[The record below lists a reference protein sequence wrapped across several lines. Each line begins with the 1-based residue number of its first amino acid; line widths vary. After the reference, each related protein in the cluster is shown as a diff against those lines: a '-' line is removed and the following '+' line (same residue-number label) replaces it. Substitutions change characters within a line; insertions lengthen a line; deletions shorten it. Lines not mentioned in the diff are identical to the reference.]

1 MKLNRLL
8 AGALAG
14 LLAPAAG
21 LFAQDSP
28 ATIAAER
35 EEMQVNYKRIST
47 RMDQMED
54 TIQNQQKKIA
64 DLAEENHKLREQLDR
79 LRAKAESTAT
89 QDSIKQLA
97 EKIEEVDKKRLA
109 DSELVTRKLASLGKE
124 LTSTLAPR
132 NIPATSPTVK
142 NDKPAAPPGND
153 TPERSL
159 EYKIKDG
166 DTLSRLVSDLRA
178 QGSKVTQKQVMDL
191 NPNVNWSRLRVGQ
204 VIYFPESAK

>member
-1 MKLNRLL
+1 MKLNLLL

-14 LLAPAAG
+14 MLAPAAG

-54 TIQNQQKKIA
+54 TIQNQQKRIA

-109 DSELVTRKLASLGKE
+109 DSELVTRKLAALGKE
-124 LTSTLAPR
+124 LTSTLTPK
-132 NIPATSPTVK
+132 NIPVPLPTVK
-142 NDKPAAPPGND
+142 NEPPATPAGTS
-153 TPERSL
+153 TPERSF
-159 EYKIKDG
+159 EYKIKSG
-166 DTLSRLVSDLRA
+166 DTLSRLVTDLRA
-178 QGSKVTQKQVMDL
+178 QGSTVTQKQVIDL

-204 VIYFPESAK
+204 VIFFPESTK